1 MEYRTRII
9 FSGQS
14 FEVPKHIVRMDS
26 KRVHGWQLRYGPKW
40 TLFSDYS
47 DDGSGAA
54 AALMAATAE
63 LARRIN
69 KLPAPHGLRSEAH
82 PDKANGMPLGISGPT
97 SRRRQVHTALEYYL
111 QVTYPVPGGKPVN
124 RSIYIATENTL
135 TRERYQAALKKA
147 IAMRDT
153 GVRKFKL
160 ATTKAKREQA
170 GASSLVMR

>member
-1 MEYRTRII
+1 MEFRTRTI
-9 FSGQS
+9 FSGQT

-26 KRVHGWQLRYGPKW
+26 KKVHGWHVRYGKW
-40 TLFSDYS
+40 VLFSDYS
-47 DDGSGAA
+47 NDGSGAMAALA
-54 AALMAATAE
+54 AASAE
-63 LARRIN
+63 LARRIS

-147 IAMRDT
+147 VAMRDT